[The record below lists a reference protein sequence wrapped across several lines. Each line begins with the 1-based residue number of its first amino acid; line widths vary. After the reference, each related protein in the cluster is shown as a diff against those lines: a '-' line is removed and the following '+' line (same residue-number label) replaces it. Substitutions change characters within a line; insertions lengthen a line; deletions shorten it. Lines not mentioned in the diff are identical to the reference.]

1 MPGVPPNALGKLK
14 GMLKGM
20 LKGGSKKKQSGQD
33 QQTNTTS
40 ANAAASPAQASK
52 PITGAPVASPDTSK
66 NLPPTGVP
74 GSAAQTQPTSATSS
88 GPAALGAAGA
98 VGAAGAGAGAGAGAL
113 AASSTQPAALG
124 TNDGTSDERPAI
136 SPAEHSTGIADEA
149 GRSEPVSAIESEE
162 KPLPPPKNDAVAEEV
177 RSAQPIGTEYKLSIV
192 RQDTNGPIVPTTEAS
207 PVAHQTQ
214 TAQRLNPALAPTD
227 DEKAKPD
234 GIAPVSSETQPA
246 LTKSSP
252 QTTTAKPDILDEKM
266 PVMAEEPPEVKPVA
280 AKPGMSATSG
290 PLEDF
295 PEGGAEK
302 DETLLYPDSAELES
316 RHDSALSGTTTDEA
330 KEAKR
335 DGDAYGMEGNTHF
348 YLL

>member
-33 QQTNTTS
+33 QRTNTSS
-40 ANAAASPAQASK
+40 ANTAVTPAQASK
-52 PITGAPVASPDTSK
+52 PVTSAPAASPDTSK
-66 NLPPTGVP
+66 TLPPTNAP

-88 GPAALGAAGA
+88 APAV
-98 VGAAGAGAGAGAGAL
+98 VGAAGAAGVGAGGL
-113 AASSTQPAALG
+113 ATTGTQPSALG
-124 TNDGTSDERPAI
+124 TNDGTSEERPAV
-136 SPAEHSTGIADEA
+136 SPAEPPTGVADEA

-162 KPLPPPKNDAVAEEV
+162 KPLPPPKNDIVAEDV
-177 RSAQPIGTEYKLSIV
+177 RSAPPIA
-192 RQDTNGPIVPTTEAS
+192 PAAEAS
-207 PVAHQTQ
+207 PVTHQTQ
-214 TAQRLNPALAPTD
+214 TAQRLNPAFAPID
-227 DEKAKPD
+227 DENARPN
-234 GIAPVSSETQPA
+234 GIAPVSSEIPPD
-246 LTKSSP
+246 LTESTP
-252 QTTTAKPDILDEKM
+252 QATSAKPDILDEKM

-302 DETLLYPDSAELES
+302 DETLRY
-316 RHDSALSGTTTDEA
+316 RHDSALSENATAEM
-330 KEAKR
+330 KR
-335 DGDAYGMEGNTHF
+335 TESDGNAYGMEDNTHF